1 MPVSAGGETA
11 DASGLALDRRD
22 ARTGPGRAST
32 LRRRVLIYLAPAVL
46 IGAIGGAALIKF
58 APNLLFDEP
67 SCASPVPDP
76 DLGGCIASVPI
87 PDIVVTITATVRL
100 SPDGDTL
107 LLGGPLR
114 SDTTRVVLAEFN
126 IAERRETWR
135 TALDDFGPD
144 VRVAVSPA
152 GDKAAAWGAS
162 GLRVLNLPDGTP
174 VTSIPAEVLGHRL
187 FFDAAFSEDGADIVT
202 GDASRRR
209 SFRIKGAAS
218 ESSPV
223 PGFDR
228 ADNCQP
234 WGHVGQSNGGSVRS
248 RDGKTVVLLPTAIA
262 GAPIQIGRSARSSEL
277 SAAICGTSSVGV
289 LVGPAG
295 WEDVTA
301 LFASFSPR
309 NNRLAI
315 VYAGKSPGGKWH
327 TLIDVWDARGPM
339 ERLASFPITGN
350 VGYRIGWSHDGRRLA
365 AIRSIG
371 DVTDALIYA
380 IP

>member
-11 DASGLALDRRD
+11 DAAGLALDRRD
-22 ARTGPGRAST
+22 ARTGRGGASA
-32 LRRRVLIYLAPAVL
+32 LRRRLLIYLAPAVL
-46 IGAIGGAALIKF
+46 IGAIGGMALIKF
-58 APNLLFDEP
+58 APDLWLDEP
-67 SCASPVPDP
+67 SCSSPLRDP
-76 DLGGCIASVPI
+76 NLGGCIASLPI
-87 PDIVVTITATVRL
+87 PDIAVTITATVRL
-100 SPDGDTL
+100 SPNGDTL

-114 SDTTRVVLAEFN
+114 SDTTKVTLAEFN
-126 IAERRETWR
+126 VAERRETWR

-144 VRVAVSPA
+144 VRIAISAA
-152 GDKAAAWGAS
+152 GDKAAAWGAT
-162 GLRVLNLPDGTP
+162 GLRVLNLPGGTP
-174 VTSIPAEVLGHRL
+174 VMSVPADVLGHRL
-187 FFDAAFSEDGADIVT
+187 FFDVAFSDDGADIVT

-218 ESSPV
+218 ESSPA

-228 ADNCQP
+228 AESCHP

-248 RDGKTVVLLPTAIA
+248 RDGKAVALLPTAIS
-262 GAPIQIGRSARSSEL
+262 GAPVQIGRSARSSEL
-277 SAAICGTSSVGV
+277 SAAICGTSSVSV

-295 WEDVTA
+295 WEDATA

-309 NNRLAI
+309 NDRLA
-315 VYAGKSPGGKWH
+315 VVHAGKMKGGGWR
-327 TLIDVWDARGPM
+327 TLIDVWDARGSM

-365 AIRSIG
+365 AIRSIN
-371 DVTDALIYA
+371 DATDALIYA